1 MRKFLSILMLVCLL
15 CGLAL
20 PAGAEEPVTPVQLYV
35 KDGENENY
43 LTDITMSEGFSR
55 TVVLYTKNEG
65 DTYTPVSEGTPSVT
79 GRATLGDGGTLS
91 NCTVKAGKQG
101 TAQISVNDG
110 STQYKPVDVTIRPST
125 LQIRKAHTEDE
136 WATSLSG
143 IQAGGS
149 LAVEFQ
155 LVGTDNAVTAYTGDI
170 TVTPNSGLT
179 YNGGTLTAS
188 TAGTYTISC
197 EYSGTVTV
205 KVASTALSAD
215 SLATAKALNG
225 VLASKDALL
234 NYLPEDLRTSTSITL
249 QLPETTYAEQIK
261 VGNLDGI
268 NLTLKG
274 AEGQKTV
281 MSGGIE
287 INDSNVTLDGIAFTG
302 SPAIDLLNT
311 VSQCAVS
318 NCKFSGMPFKIQTK
332 SKENG
337 GISAPEL
344 VLTSNTYTGTTIE
357 LAKVVDPNGK
367 ECIWLAD
374 PKAAPTTAVLNLGVE
389 ISEYIKDSTVQAL
402 SFNVHDSVG
411 SLLENKWGLSL
422 LLPLPVNGFES
433 AYAVY
438 DDGFGGKKG
447 EGELTGTGDD
457 KSYKM
462 TISGGGRYAAV
473 SGSYPQLKDGKV
485 VVRPVDAEFLSSIT
499 LDTTYT
505 NAVVKLGTKQ
515 VPSSINNKKL
525 TFQLDKAGTYTVTAT
540 TAATTKSTTKTT
552 TTTSRSY
559 NYKYQDYYLITP
571 QRVTDCMRYAKDNLV
586 TIECKEAGRRSISL
600 PVASMAAAAEKG
612 YSILLKNEKIADITM
627 DPAALKSLAQQAKGT
642 TVLLHYRSLN
652 HKTLTTVGLAS
663 VQSHLDQFP
672 NDHADLAFLVTA
684 TSDSE
689 TIEDLQQGSITL
701 KIPFIVLPGT
711 EEMKNEVYALQTET
725 SASARE
731 TTVADGHLTTKLTN
745 LTEHMVF
752 QIGEPVE
759 TTEETTEPTVETT
772 VETTQPETEPE
783 TVPETTAAP
792 EPVEE
797 EKGFPI
803 WIPIVA
809 VLLLGGGGAAA
820 WFLYLRKRFKK

>member
-65 DTYTPVSEGTPSVT
+65 DTYTPVTEGILSVT
-79 GRATLGDGGTLS
+79 GNVDLAAGSALDA
-91 NCTVKAGKQG
+91 CTVMAKKQG
-101 TAQISVNDG
+101 TAQISVSSN
-110 STQYKPVDVTIRPST
+110 TTTYAPVNVTIGQSA
-125 LQIRKAHTEDE
+125 LQIRKKGTEDA

-149 LAVEFQ
+149 LAVEFR
-155 LVGTDNAVTAYTGDI
+155 LVGAENATISYKGAISVP
-170 TVTPNSGLT
+170 PNSGLT
-179 YNGGTLTAS
+179 YSGSTLTA
-188 TAGTYTISC
+188 TKAGTYTLSC
-197 EYSGTVTV
+197 NYSGTVTV
-205 KVASTALSAD
+205 TVESTALSAD
-215 SLATAKALNG
+215 GLNTAEALND

-234 NYLPEDLRTSTSITL
+234 DYLPEDLRTSTSITL
-249 QLPETTYAEQIK
+249 QLPETTYADQIK
-261 VGNLDGI
+261 VGDLDGI

-274 AEGQKTV
+274 AEGQTTV
-281 MSGGIE
+281 MSGGIQ
-287 INDSNVTLDGIAFTG
+287 INDSNVTLDGIVFPR

-374 PKAAPTTAVLNLGVE
+374 PKAAPTTAVLNLGVA
-389 ISEYIKDSTVQAL
+389 ISEYISGSTLQAL
-402 SFNVHDSVG
+402 SFDVDYSVDG
-411 SLLENKWGLSL
+411 LLENKWGLNL
-422 LLPLPVNGFES
+422 LLPCGFES
-433 AYAVY
+433 AYTVCNGEKGLGEKATKYSGYYKVNVSEAGKYAVI
-438 DDGFGGKKG
+438 D
-447 EGELTGTGDD
+447 
-457 KSYKM
+457 
-462 TISGGGRYAAV
+462 
-473 SGSYPQLKDGKV
+473 GSYPQLQDGKV
-485 VVRPVDAEFLSSIT
+485 IIREVDAAFLREVT
-499 LDTTYT
+499 VDTTYT
-505 NAVVKLGTKQ
+505 YAVVKLGTKQ
-515 VPSSINNKKL
+515 IPSSINNKKL
-525 TFQLDKAGTYTVTAT
+525 TFPLDSKAGTYTVTAT
-540 TAATTKSTTKTT
+540 TTPSNTSAKAPTTARK
-552 TTTSRSY
+552 Y

-612 YSILLKNEKIADITM
+612 YSILLKNEKIADITL
-627 DPAALKSLAQQAKGT
+627 DAAALKSLAQQAKGT

-672 NDHADLAFLVTA
+672 NDNADLAFLVTA

-689 TIEDLQQGSITL
+689 TIEDLQLGTITL
-701 KIPFIVLPGT
+701 RIPFIVLPGT
-711 EEMKNEVYALQTET
+711 EEMKNEVYALQSET
-725 SASARE
+725 SADARE
-731 TTVADGHLTTKLTN
+731 TTVEDGHLTTRLTD

-772 VETTQPETEPE
+772 VETTQPET
-783 TVPETTAAP
+783 VPETTAAP
-792 EPVEE
+792 EPVKE

-809 VLLLGGGGAAA
+809 VLLLGGGAAA
-820 WFLYLRKRFKK
+820 WFLYFRKRFKK

>member
-20 PAGAEEPVTPVQLYV
+20 PAGAEGEPAQLYV
-35 KDGENENY
+35 KVG
-43 LTDITMSEGFSR
+43 TDYHDSLSIPEGFSK
-55 TVVLYTKNEG
+55 TVAFYTKNEE
-65 DTYTPVSEGTPSVT
+65 TNVYVPLSTGTPFTENTAVSLSGNVDNCIIEANSVVESSAITVNDESVT
-79 GRATLGDGGTLS
+79 YAPVRV
-91 NCTVKAGKQG
+91 TV
-101 TAQISVNDG
+101 TASQ
-110 STQYKPVDVTIRPST
+110 
-125 LQIRKAHTEDE
+125 LQIKKATETT
-136 WATSLSG
+136 WGASLSG
-143 IQAGGS
+143 IKAGES
-149 LAVEFQ
+149 VPVEFR
-155 LVGTDNAVTAYTGDI
+155 LTANEKSVPYTDTI
-170 TVTPNSGLT
+170 TVNPTDGLT
-179 YNGGTLTAS
+179 YSGGTLAATK
-188 TAGTYTISC
+188 AGTYTLSC
-197 EYSGTVTV
+197 KYSGSVTVTV
-205 KVASTALSAD
+205 VDAAFTAEDLNTSE
-215 SLATAKALNG
+215 LLNG
-225 VLASKDALL
+225 VLQSKATLEAYL
-234 NYLPEDLRTSTSITL
+234 TKNGYPTGGNISLKLPESVAYDDTITIG
-249 QLPETTYAEQIK
+249 QEM
-261 VGNLDGI
+261 DGV
-268 NLTLKG
+268 NLTLVGNKNTFKKG
-274 AEGQKTV
+274 LV
-281 MSGGIE
+281 VNGGNNTI
-287 INDSNVTLDGIAFTG
+287 DGISFTSAPG
-302 SPAIDLLNT
+302 ITLNN
-311 VSQCAVS
+311 VAQCAVT

-374 PKAAPTTAVLNLGVE
+374 PKAAPTTAVLNLGVA
-389 ISEYIKDSTVQAL
+389 ISESISGSTLQAL
-402 SFNVHDSVG
+402 SFDVDYSVDG
-411 SLLENKWGLSL
+411 LLENKWGLNL
-422 LLPLPVNGFES
+422 LLPCGFES
-433 AYAVY
+433 AYTVCNGEKGLGEKATKYSGYYKVNVSEAGKYAVI
-438 DDGFGGKKG
+438 D
-447 EGELTGTGDD
+447 
-457 KSYKM
+457 
-462 TISGGGRYAAV
+462 
-473 SGSYPQLKDGKV
+473 GSYPQLQDGKV
-485 VVRPVDAEFLSSIT
+485 IIREVDAAFLREVT
-499 LDTTYT
+499 VDTTYT

-612 YSILLKNEKIADITM
+612 YSILLKNEKIADITL
-627 DPAALKSLAQQAKGT
+627 DAAALKSMAQQAKGT

-672 NDHADLAFLVTA
+672 NDNADLAFLVTA

-689 TIEDLQQGSITL
+689 TIEDLQLGTITL
-701 KIPFIVLPGT
+701 RIPFIVLPGT
-711 EEMKNEVYALQTET
+711 EEMKNEVYALQSET
-725 SASARE
+725 SADARE
-731 TTVADGHLTTKLTN
+731 TTVGDGHLTTRLTD

-772 VETTQPETEPE
+772 AETTQPE
-783 TVPETTAAP
+783 TVPETTLAP
-792 EPVEE
+792 EPEAE

-809 VLLLGGGGAAA
+809 VLLLGGGAAA
-820 WFLYLRKRFKK
+820 WFLYLRKRFQK

>member
-20 PAGAEEPVTPVQLYV
+20 PAGAEGETQLYV
-35 KDGENENY
+35 KVGDGTCTNQ
-43 LTDITMSEGFSR
+43 LTIAEGFTQ
-55 TVVLYTKNEG
+55 TVKFYTDAGGNTPFTATPSIADETNISLTTVESSYQIKANKTTE
-65 DTYTPVSEGTPSVT
+65 TPVSINADGYSPVSVSVISSQLEIRRADGTW
-79 GRATLGDGGTLS
+79 
-91 NCTVKAGKQG
+91 
-101 TAQISVNDG
+101 G
-110 STQYKPVDVTIRPST
+110 S
-125 LQIRKAHTEDE
+125 A
-136 WATSLSG
+136 LSG
-143 IQAGGS
+143 IKVGESAPVEFRLTAGGES
-149 LAVEFQ
+149 VPYMDA
-155 LVGTDNAVTAYTGDI
+155 I
-170 TVTPNSGLT
+170 TVNPADGLT
-179 YNGGTLTAS
+179 YSGGTLTA
-188 TAGTYTISC
+188 TKAGTYTLSC
-197 EYSGTVTV
+197 RYSGTVTV
-205 KVASTALSAD
+205 TVVPAVLSAD
-215 SLATAKALNG
+215 DLNTSALLNG
-225 VLASKDALL
+225 VLQSKAKLEE
-234 NYLPEDLRTSTSITL
+234 YLSGKGYPTSGDITI
-249 QLPETTYAEQIK
+249 QLPESIEYEDPITIGE
-261 VGNLDGI
+261 GMDGVT
-268 NLTLKG
+268 LTLQGNKNTFKKG
-274 AEGQKTV
+274 LVVK
-281 MSGGIE
+281 GGNNT
-287 INDSNVTLDGIAFTG
+287 INGISFTSAPGITLNNVA
-302 SPAIDLLNT
+302 
-311 VSQCAVS
+311 QCAVT

-374 PKAAPTTAVLNLGVE
+374 PKAAPTTAVLNLGVA
-389 ISEYIKDSTVQAL
+389 ISESISGSTLQAL
-402 SFNVHDSVG
+402 SFDVDYSVDG
-411 SLLENKWGLSL
+411 LLENKWGLNL
-422 LLPLPVNGFES
+422 LLPCGFES
-433 AYAVY
+433 AYTVCNGEKGLGEKATKYSGYYKVNVSEAGKYAVI
-438 DDGFGGKKG
+438 DG
-447 EGELTGTGDD
+447 
-457 KSYKM
+457 
-462 TISGGGRYAAV
+462 A
-473 SGSYPQLKDGKV
+473 YPQLQDGKV
-485 VVRPVDAEFLSSIT
+485 IIREVDAAFLREVT
-499 LDTTYT
+499 VDTTYT

-540 TAATTKSTTKTT
+540 TTATTKSTTKTT

-612 YSILLKNEKIADITM
+612 YSILLKNEKIADITL
-627 DPAALKSLAQQAKGT
+627 DAAALKSMAQQAKGT

-672 NDHADLAFLVTA
+672 NDNADLAFLVTA

-689 TIEDLQQGSITL
+689 TIEDLQLGTITL

-711 EEMKNEVYALQTET
+711 EEMKNEVYALQSET
-725 SASARE
+725 SADARE
-731 TTVADGHLTTKLTN
+731 TTVADGHLTTKLTD

-772 VETTQPETEPE
+772 VETTQPE

>member
-20 PAGAEEPVTPVQLYV
+20 PAGAEGETQLYV
-35 KDGENENY
+35 KVGDGTCTNQ
-43 LTDITMSEGFSR
+43 LTIAEGFTQ
-55 TVVLYTKNEG
+55 TVKFYTDAGGNTPFTATPSIADETNISLTTVESSYQIKANKTTE
-65 DTYTPVSEGTPSVT
+65 TPVSINADGYSPVSVSVISSQLEIRRADGTW
-79 GRATLGDGGTLS
+79 
-91 NCTVKAGKQG
+91 
-101 TAQISVNDG
+101 G
-110 STQYKPVDVTIRPST
+110 S
-125 LQIRKAHTEDE
+125 A
-136 WATSLSG
+136 LSG
-143 IQAGGS
+143 IKVGESAPVEFRLTAGGES
-149 LAVEFQ
+149 VPYMDA
-155 LVGTDNAVTAYTGDI
+155 I
-170 TVTPNSGLT
+170 TVNPADGLT
-179 YNGGTLTAS
+179 YSGGTLTA
-188 TAGTYTISC
+188 TKAGTYTLSC
-197 EYSGTVTV
+197 RYSGTVTV
-205 KVASTALSAD
+205 TVVPAVLSAD
-215 SLATAKALNG
+215 DLNTSALLNG
-225 VLASKDALL
+225 VLQSKAKLEE
-234 NYLPEDLRTSTSITL
+234 YLSGKGYPTSGDITI
-249 QLPETTYAEQIK
+249 QLPESIEYEDPITIGE
-261 VGNLDGI
+261 GMDGVT
-268 NLTLKG
+268 LTLQGNKNTFKKG
-274 AEGQKTV
+274 LVVK
-281 MSGGIE
+281 GGNNT
-287 INDSNVTLDGIAFTG
+287 INGISFT
-302 SPAIDLLNT
+302 SAPAITLED
-311 VSQCAVS
+311 VAQCAIS

-374 PKAAPTTAVLNLGVE
+374 PKAAPTTAVLNLGVA
-389 ISEYIKDSTVQAL
+389 ISEYISGSTLQAL
-402 SFNVHDSVG
+402 SFDVDYSVDG
-411 SLLENKWGLSL
+411 LLENKWGLNL
-422 LLPLPVNGFES
+422 LLPCGFES
-433 AYAVY
+433 AYTVCNGEKGLGEKATKYSGYYKVNVSEAGKYAVI
-438 DDGFGGKKG
+438 D
-447 EGELTGTGDD
+447 
-457 KSYKM
+457 
-462 TISGGGRYAAV
+462 
-473 SGSYPQLKDGKV
+473 GSYPQLQDGKV
-485 VVRPVDAEFLSSIT
+485 IIREVDAAFLYEVT
-499 LDTTYT
+499 VDTTYT

-540 TAATTKSTTKTT
+540 TTATTKSTTKTT

-612 YSILLKNEKIADITM
+612 YSILLKNEKIADITL
-627 DPAALKSLAQQAKGT
+627 DAAALKSLAQQAKGT

-672 NDHADLAFLVTA
+672 NDNADLAFLVTA

-689 TIEDLQQGSITL
+689 TIEDLQLGTITL
-701 KIPFIVLPGT
+701 RIPFIVLPGT
-711 EEMKNEVYALQTET
+711 EEMKNEVYALQSET
-725 SASARE
+725 SADARE
-731 TTVADGHLTTKLTN
+731 TTVGDGHLTTRLTD

-772 VETTQPETEPE
+772 VETTQPET
-783 TVPETTAAP
+783 VPETTLAPAP
-792 EPVEE
+792 EAE

-820 WFLYLRKRFKK
+820 WFLYFRKRFKK

>member
-1 MRKFLSILMLVCLL
+1 MRKFLSILMLACLL
-15 CGLAL
+15 WGLAL
-20 PAGAEEPVTPVQLYV
+20 PAAAEGEPQLYV
-35 KDGENENY
+35 KVGDGTCTNQ
-43 LTDITMSEGFSR
+43 LTIAEGFTQ
-55 TVVLYTKNEG
+55 TVKFYTDAGGNTPFTATPSIADETNISLTTVESSYQIKANKTTE
-65 DTYTPVSEGTPSVT
+65 TPVSINADGYSPVSVSVISSQLEIRRADGTW
-79 GRATLGDGGTLS
+79 
-91 NCTVKAGKQG
+91 
-101 TAQISVNDG
+101 G
-110 STQYKPVDVTIRPST
+110 S
-125 LQIRKAHTEDE
+125 A
-136 WATSLSG
+136 LSG
-143 IQAGGS
+143 IKVGESAPVEFRLTAGGES
-149 LAVEFQ
+149 VPYMDA
-155 LVGTDNAVTAYTGDI
+155 I
-170 TVTPNSGLT
+170 TVNPADGLT
-179 YNGGTLTAS
+179 YSGGTLTA
-188 TAGTYTISC
+188 TKAGTYTLSC
-197 EYSGTVTV
+197 KYSGTVTV
-205 KVASTALSAD
+205 TAAAAVLSAD
-215 SLATAKALNG
+215 DLNTSALLNG
-225 VLASKDALL
+225 VLQSKAKLEE
-234 NYLPEDLRTSTSITL
+234 YLSGKGYPTSGDITI
-249 QLPETTYAEQIK
+249 QLPESIEYEDPITIGE
-261 VGNLDGI
+261 GMDGVT
-268 NLTLKG
+268 LTLQGNKNTFKKG
-274 AEGQKTV
+274 LVVK
-281 MSGGIE
+281 GGNNT
-287 INDSNVTLDGIAFTG
+287 INGISFT
-302 SPAIDLLNT
+302 SAPAITLEN
-311 VSQCAVS
+311 VAQCAVS

-374 PKAAPTTAVLNLGVE
+374 PKAAPTTAVLNLGVA
-389 ISEYIKDSTVQAL
+389 ISEYISGSTLQAL
-402 SFNVHDSVG
+402 SFDVDYSVDG
-411 SLLENKWGLSL
+411 LLENKWGLNL
-422 LLPLPVNGFES
+422 LLPCGFES
-433 AYAVY
+433 AYTVCNGEKGLGEKATKYSGYYKVNVSEAGKYAVI
-438 DDGFGGKKG
+438 D
-447 EGELTGTGDD
+447 
-457 KSYKM
+457 
-462 TISGGGRYAAV
+462 
-473 SGSYPQLKDGKV
+473 GSYPQLQDGKV
-485 VVRPVDAEFLSSIT
+485 IIREVDAAFLYEVT
-499 LDTTYT
+499 VDTTYT

-600 PVASMAAAAEKG
+600 PVVSMAAAAEKG
-612 YSILLKNEKIADITM
+612 YSILLKNEKIADITL
-627 DPAALKSLAQQAKGT
+627 DAAALKSMAQQAKGT

-672 NDHADLAFLVTA
+672 NDNADLAFLVTA

-689 TIEDLQQGSITL
+689 TIEDLQLGTITL

-725 SASARE
+725 AASARE
-731 TTVADGHLTTKLTN
+731 TTVADGHLTTKLTD

-772 VETTQPETEPE
+772 VETTQPET
-783 TVPETTAAP
+783 VPETTLAPAP
-792 EPVEE
+792 EVE

-820 WFLYLRKRFKK
+820 WFLYLRKRFQK

>member
-1 MRKFLSILMLVCLL
+1 MRKFLSILMLACLL

-20 PAGAEEPVTPVQLYV
+20 PAGAEEPGTPEPVQLYV
-35 KDGENENY
+35 KDGTSY
-43 LTDITMSEGFSR
+43 LAGITISEGFSR
-55 TVVLYTKNEG
+55 MVGLYIKNQ
-65 DTYTPVSEGTPSVT
+65 DSTYSPVSEGTPSVT

-91 NCTVKAGKQG
+91 DCTVKAGKQG
-101 TAQISVNDG
+101 TAQISVNGG

-125 LQIRKAHTEDE
+125 LQIRKTGAEDT

-149 LAVEFQ
+149 LDVEFQ
-155 LVGTDNAVTAYTGDI
+155 LVGAENATISYNGEI
-170 TVTPNSGLT
+170 SVTPNTGLT
-179 YNGGTLTAS
+179 YSGGKLTAS
-188 TAGTYTISC
+188 TAGDYTLHSI
-197 EYSGTVTV
+197 YSGTVTV
-205 KVASTALSAD
+205 KVDSTDLPAD
-215 SLATAKALNG
+215 GLNTAEALNAA
-225 VLASKDALL
+225 LANKEELAKRFPAV
-234 NYLPEDLRTSTSITL
+234 NTSNSITL
-249 QLPETTYAEQIK
+249 VLPATTYADQIK

-302 SPAIDLLNT
+302 SPAIDLPNT

-332 SKENG
+332 LKENG

-374 PKAAPTTAVLNLGVE
+374 PKAAPTTAVLNLGVA
-389 ISEYIKDSTVQAL
+389 ISEYISGSTLQAL
-402 SFNVHDSVG
+402 SFDVDYSVDG
-411 SLLENKWGLSL
+411 LLENKWGLNL
-422 LLPLPVNGFES
+422 LLPCGFES
-433 AYAVY
+433 AYTVCNGEKGLGEKATKYSGYYKVNVSEAGKYAVI
-438 DDGFGGKKG
+438 D
-447 EGELTGTGDD
+447 
-457 KSYKM
+457 
-462 TISGGGRYAAV
+462 
-473 SGSYPQLKDGKV
+473 GSYPQLQDGKV
-485 VVRPVDAEFLSSIT
+485 IIREVDAAFLYEVT
-499 LDTTYT
+499 VDTTYT

-540 TAATTKSTTKTT
+540 TTPSNTSAKTPTTARK
-552 TTTSRSY
+552 Y

-612 YSILLKNEKIADITM
+612 YSILLKNEKIADITL
-627 DPAALKSLAQQAKGT
+627 DAAALKSLAQQAKGT

-672 NDHADLAFLVTA
+672 NDNADLAFLVTA

-689 TIEDLQQGSITL
+689 TIEDLQLGTITL

-711 EEMKNEVYALQTET
+711 EEMKNEVYALQSET
-725 SASARE
+725 AASARE
-731 TTVADGHLTTKLTN
+731 TTVADGHLTTKLTD

-759 TTEETTEPTVETT
+759 TTEETTGPTVETT

-792 EPVEE
+792 EPEAE

-820 WFLYLRKRFKK
+820 WFLYLRKRFQK

>member
-1 MRKFLSILMLVCLL
+1 MRKFLSILMLACLL

-20 PAGAEEPVTPVQLYV
+20 PAGAEEPGTPEPVQLYV
-35 KDGENENY
+35 KDGTSY
-43 LTDITMSEGFSR
+43 LAGITISEGFSR
-55 TVVLYTKNEG
+55 MVGLYIKNQ
-65 DTYTPVSEGTPSVT
+65 DSTYSPVSEGTPSVT

-91 NCTVKAGKQG
+91 DCTVKAGKQG
-101 TAQISVNDG
+101 TAQISVNGG

-125 LQIRKAHTEDE
+125 LQIRKTGAEDT

-149 LAVEFQ
+149 LDVEFQ
-155 LVGTDNAVTAYTGDI
+155 LVGAENATISYNGEI
-170 TVTPNSGLT
+170 SVTPNTGLT
-179 YNGGTLTAS
+179 YSGGKLTAS
-188 TAGTYTISC
+188 TAGDYTLHSI
-197 EYSGTVTV
+197 YSGTVTV
-205 KVASTALSAD
+205 KVDSTDLPAD
-215 SLATAKALNG
+215 GLNTAEALNAA
-225 VLASKDALL
+225 LANKEELAKRFPAV
-234 NYLPEDLRTSTSITL
+234 NTSNSITL
-249 QLPETTYAEQIK
+249 VLPATTYADQIK

-302 SPAIDLLNT
+302 SPAIDLPNT

-332 SKENG
+332 LKENG

-374 PKAAPTTAVLNLGVE
+374 PKAAPTTAVLNLGVA
-389 ISEYIKDSTVQAL
+389 ISEYISGSTLQAL
-402 SFNVHDSVG
+402 SFDVDYSVDG
-411 SLLENKWGLSL
+411 LLENKWGLNL
-422 LLPLPVNGFES
+422 LLPCGFES
-433 AYAVY
+433 VYTVCNGEKGLGEKATKYSGYYKVNVSEAGKYAVI
-438 DDGFGGKKG
+438 D
-447 EGELTGTGDD
+447 
-457 KSYKM
+457 
-462 TISGGGRYAAV
+462 
-473 SGSYPQLKDGKV
+473 GSYPQLQDGKV
-485 VVRPVDAEFLSSIT
+485 IIREVDAAFLYEVT
-499 LDTTYT
+499 VDTTYT

-540 TAATTKSTTKTT
+540 TTATTKSTTKTT

-612 YSILLKNEKIADITM
+612 YSILLKNEKIADITL
-627 DPAALKSLAQQAKGT
+627 DAAALKSMAQQAKGT

-663 VQSHLDQFP
+663 VQSHLNQFP
-672 NDHADLAFLVTA
+672 NDNADLAFLVTA

-689 TIEDLQQGSITL
+689 TIEDLQLGTITL
-701 KIPFIVLPGT
+701 RIPFIVLPGT
-711 EEMKNEVYALQTET
+711 EEMKNEVYALQSET
-725 SASARE
+725 SADARE
-731 TTVADGHLTTKLTN
+731 TIVGDGHLTTRLTD

-772 VETTQPETEPE
+772 VETTQPE

-820 WFLYLRKRFKK
+820 WFLYLRKRFQK

>member
-1 MRKFLSILMLVCLL
+1 MRKFLSILMLACLL

-20 PAGAEEPVTPVQLYV
+20 PAGAEEPGTPVQLYV
-35 KDGENENY
+35 KDGASDNY

-55 TVVLYTKNEG
+55 TVGLYIKNED
-65 DTYTPVSEGTPSVT
+65 DTYSPVSEGTPSVT
-79 GRATLGDGGTLS
+79 GSATLGDGGTLS

-149 LAVEFQ
+149 LAVKFQ
-155 LVGTDNAVTAYTGDI
+155 LVGAENATISYNGAI
-170 TVTPNSGLT
+170 SVTPNSGLT
-179 YNGGTLTAS
+179 YSGGTLTAS
-188 TAGTYTISC
+188 TAGSYTLRSI
-197 EYSGTVTV
+197 YSGSVTVTV
-205 KVASTALSAD
+205 ESTALSAGD
-215 SLATAKALNG
+215 LATAKALND

-234 NYLPEDLRTSTSITL
+234 DYLPEDLRTSTSITL
-249 QLPETTYAEQIK
+249 QLPETNYTEQIK
-261 VGNLDGI
+261 VGDMSGI

-274 AEGQKTV
+274 ATGQKTV
-281 MSGGIE
+281 MSGGIQ
-287 INDSNVTLDGIAFTG
+287 INTSNVQLDGIAFTG
-302 SPAIDLLNT
+302 SPAIDLPNT
-311 VSQCAVS
+311 VSQCAIS

-374 PKAAPTTAVLNLGVE
+374 PKAVPTTAVLNLGVA
-389 ISEYIKDSTVQAL
+389 ISEYISGSTLQAL
-402 SFNVHDSVG
+402 SFDVDYSVDG
-411 SLLENKWGLSL
+411 LIENKWGLNL
-422 LLPLPVNGFES
+422 LLPCGFES
-433 AYAVY
+433 AYTVCNGEKGLGEKATKYSGYYKVNVSEAGKYAVI
-438 DDGFGGKKG
+438 D
-447 EGELTGTGDD
+447 
-457 KSYKM
+457 
-462 TISGGGRYAAV
+462 
-473 SGSYPQLKDGKV
+473 GSYPQLQDGKV
-485 VVRPVDAEFLSSIT
+485 IIREVDAAFLYEVT
-499 LDTTYT
+499 VDTTYT

-540 TAATTKSTTKTT
+540 TTPSNTSAKAPTTARK
-552 TTTSRSY
+552 Y

-612 YSILLKNEKIADITM
+612 YSILLKNEKIADITL
-627 DPAALKSLAQQAKGT
+627 DAAALKSMAQQAKGT

-672 NDHADLAFLVTA
+672 NDNADLAFLVTA

-689 TIEDLQQGSITL
+689 TIEDLQLGTITL

-711 EEMKNEVYALQTET
+711 EEMKNEVYALQSET
-725 SASARE
+725 SADARE
-731 TTVADGHLTTKLTN
+731 TTVGDGHLTTRLTD

-772 VETTQPETEPE
+772 VETTQPE

-820 WFLYLRKRFKK
+820 WFLYLRKRFQK